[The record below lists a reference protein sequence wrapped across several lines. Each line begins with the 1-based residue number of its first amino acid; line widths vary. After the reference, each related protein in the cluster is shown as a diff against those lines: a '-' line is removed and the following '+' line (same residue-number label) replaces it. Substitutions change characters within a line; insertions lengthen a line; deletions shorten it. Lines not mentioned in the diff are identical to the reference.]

1 MEIPDVKEKWTSK
14 INTVTLGATKEDGG
28 TRGKKVTVGGATTLP
43 FMIFEGEMP
52 NKPVIAGFISDT
64 APDWPEVIKEAIGKE
79 INSPVEWAQKCASEY
94 GVDLISLK
102 MIGADPAG
110 KDASPADCAKV
121 VEDVLKAVDVPLII
135 WGCGDEEKDNSILPE
150 CSQAAKGENCLIG
163 SAKETNY
170 MTIVA
175 ICNADKHKIISEAPV
190 DINIA
195 KQVNILLQ
203 DADYDLNDVVMFQ
216 TTAALGYGFD
226 YVYTIIERCRT
237 AGLKGDN
244 LMTSPQICDIA
255 GETYRVKEAVA
266 DDDILPGWGKLAK
279 RGPMWEAAC
288 AEGYLQAGADIL
300 IMAHPD
306 AVKSIQNTISRLM

>member
-1 MEIPDVKEKWTSK
+1 
-14 INTVTLGATKEDGG
+14 
-28 TRGKKVTVGGATTLP
+28 
-43 FMIFEGEMP
+43 
-52 NKPVIAGFISDT
+52 
-64 APDWPEVIKEAIGKE
+64 
-79 INSPVEWAQKCASEY
+79 
-94 GVDLISLK
+94 

-163 SAKETNY
+163 SAKESNY

-255 GETYRVKEAVA
+255 GETYRVKEAVT

-300 IMAHPD
+300 IMTHPD

>member
-1 MEIPDVKEKWTSK
+1 
-14 INTVTLGATKEDGG
+14 
-28 TRGKKVTVGGATTLP
+28 
-43 FMIFEGEMP
+43 
-52 NKPVIAGFISDT
+52 
-64 APDWPEVIKEAIGKE
+64 
-79 INSPVEWAQKCASEY
+79 
-94 GVDLISLK
+94 
-102 MIGADPAG
+102 
-110 KDASPADCAKV
+110 
-121 VEDVLKAVDVPLII
+121 
-135 WGCGDEEKDNSILPE
+135 
-150 CSQAAKGENCLIG
+150 
-163 SAKETNY
+163 
-170 MTIVA
+170 
-175 ICNADKHKIISEAPV
+175 
-190 DINIA
+190 
-195 KQVNILLQ
+195 
-203 DADYDLNDVVMFQ
+203 MFQ

-306 AVKSIQNTISRLM
+306 AVKTIQNTISRLM